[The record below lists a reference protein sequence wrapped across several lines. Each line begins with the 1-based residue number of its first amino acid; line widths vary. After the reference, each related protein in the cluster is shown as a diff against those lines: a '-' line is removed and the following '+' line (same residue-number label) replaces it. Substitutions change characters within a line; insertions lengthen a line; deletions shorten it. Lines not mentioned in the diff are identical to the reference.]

1 MKAKELRDLTAEEL
15 LKREKD
21 LKEEVFN
28 LRFRHS
34 TGQLE
39 NTSRMK
45 LVKKDIARIETV
57 LHEKAAE
64 QAGVG
69 MEQKKDENR
78 KKTDGHRSEG
88 QDG

>member
-1 MKAKELRDLTAEEL
+1 MKAKEFRDLTPEEL
-15 LKREKD
+15 AKRHKE

-45 LVKKDIARIETV
+45 IARKDLARIMAV
-57 LHEKAAE
+57 LHEKA
-64 QAGVG
+64 QGRQV
-69 MEQKKDENR
+69 
-78 KKTDGHRSEG
+78 
-88 QDG
+88 

>member
-1 MKAKELRDLTAEEL
+1 MKAKELRELTPEEIA
-15 LKREKD
+15 KKQKD

-45 LVKKDIARIETV
+45 IIKKDLARLTMV
-57 LHEKAAE
+57 LREKASGR
-64 QAGVG
+64 QV
-69 MEQKKDENR
+69 
-78 KKTDGHRSEG
+78 
-88 QDG
+88 

>member
-1 MKAKELRDLTAEEL
+1 MKAKELRELTPEEIA
-15 LKREKD
+15 KRQKD

-45 LVKKDIARIETV
+45 VVKKDLARITMV
-57 LHEKAAE
+57 LHEKASGR
-64 QAGVG
+64 QV
-69 MEQKKDENR
+69 
-78 KKTDGHRSEG
+78 
-88 QDG
+88 